1 MKRKIIIEV
10 DNTYINNIKTLDII
24 GEVINDF
31 PLSTLEEA
39 VSNGTIIPFEDD
51 GKRDVVCD
59 LFDINDIGEFSDGYH
74 TFNSLYHQ
82 RAVLFAVIVNTY
94 SDKAWKSHRHSDGE
108 LCFGKEGW
116 FIVGVT
122 TPLGN
127 YTYYY
132 EDKYWSMFNCEEL
145 ETAPEWDG
153 HTDKDVTRLLSLT
166 VEPGECPEKFNFQNQ
181 CPEFEFCNGK
191 CHLHDDVGE

>member
-1 MKRKIIIEV
+1 MRRKVLIEIDYDYLLEILDAKR
-10 DNTYINNIKTLDII
+10 
-24 GEVINDF
+24 NDEIM
-31 PLSTLEEA
+31 LELEKE

-51 GKRDVVCD
+51 EKRDVVCD
-59 LFDINDIGEFSDGYH
+59 LFNIDDIGEFSDGYH

-82 RAVLFAVIVNTY
+82 RAVLFATIVNTY

-116 FIVGVT
+116 FVVGVT

-127 YTYYY
+127 YTYHY
-132 EDKYWSMFNCEEL
+132 EDKYWSMFNCTEL

-166 VEPGECPEKFNFQNQ
+166 AEPGKR
-181 CPEFEFCNGK
+181 
-191 CHLHDDVGE
+191 HLKDAVAIADINYIMEHGVYRKNTGE